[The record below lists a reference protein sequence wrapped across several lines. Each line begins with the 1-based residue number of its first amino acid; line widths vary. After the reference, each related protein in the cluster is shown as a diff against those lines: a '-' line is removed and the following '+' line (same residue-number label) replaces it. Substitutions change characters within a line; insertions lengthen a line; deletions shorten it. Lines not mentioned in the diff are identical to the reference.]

1 MSPFFCQKDLP
12 AMFETLFCTQA
23 VVLCSLIST
32 TMQTRQYSHKWRI
45 YCIKDT
51 VYTLTTGTHPV
62 FNVLNSNTTNVIGT
76 FRQDGKGLPDA
87 FVKKKFKQGETAFQ
101 YEHKMG
107 LAITYWKDKD
117 VFMITTCTPDSKTVV
132 KRCGFYTHTSKTL
145 LAALTEVTK

>member
-23 VVLCSLIST
+23 VILCSLISS

-51 VYTLTTGTHPV
+51 VYTLITGTNPI
-62 FNVLNSNTTNVIGT
+62 FNVLNSNTNNVIGT
-76 FRQDGKGLPDA
+76 LRQDCKGLPDA
-87 FVKKKFKQGETAFQ
+87 FVKKKFKQAETAFQ

-107 LAITYWKDKD
+107 LAITYRIKG
-117 VFMITTCTPDSKTVV
+117 MS
-132 KRCGFYTHTSKTL
+132 L
-145 LAALTEVTK
+145 